1 MQFWIHLFEWLII
14 ISLSNSLHFTNN
26 YGSNLYYEKYYGN
39 SPRWMRIP
47 QATLAQRNTRSSE
60 IRPLY
65 RNSEYTDGRYLRPDT
80 LVKISETLGALNT
93 VGRYLVNMTRG
104 EGPGIPEDI
113 PDAIYT
119 LSEKVLGR
127 NVTDTIAPL
136 VREALPVHTTS
147 TTSSPIFSVT
157 TTESNYGKDCT
168 TPDGLGGYCD
178 DLSDCPQLLLNLRN
192 LRESLCFKSLFIP
205 GVCCPKRS
213 NLLDSFETDQVS
225 TLNHLIPSTTRA
237 PTFLTA
243 TTSTYRPPTTTI
255 SIQMTI
261 PPTLPIV
268 GNIVDPEDCGQ
279 PENAGFRVVGGEEAL
294 SGKWPW
300 MAAIFL
306 HGVRRSEFWCG
317 GSLISTKHILT
328 AAHCTIDFKQ
338 KPFAPHQFTVRL
350 GDVDLKRDDEPSSP
364 VTYRVKEIR
373 AHNKFSRV
381 GFYNDI
387 AILVLDRPVR
397 KTKYVIPLCLPSP
410 KLKNEKFADR
420 RATVVGWGST
430 YYSGKESTVQ
440 REAMVPIWRNEA
452 CDQAYFQPITSN
464 FICAGFAEGGTD
476 ACQGDSGGPLMIHWD
491 TRWIQIGVVS
501 FGNKCG
507 EPGYPGVYTRV
518 TEYIDWIKANIR
530 N

>member
-1 MQFWIHLFEWLII
+1 MPFWMRSCEWLII
-14 ISLSNSLHFTNN
+14 ISLSQVSYQLHFSNN
-26 YGSNLYYEKYYGN
+26 YGSNLYYDKYYDS
-39 SPRWMRIP
+39 SPRWVRIQQP
-47 QATLAQRNTRSSE
+47 PISLAQRNTRSSE
-60 IRPLY
+60 IRQIY
-65 RNSEYTDGRYLRPDT
+65 RNPEFTDGRYLRPDT
-80 LVKISETLGALNT
+80 IVKISETLGALNT

-104 EGPGIPEDI
+104 DGPGIPDDI

-136 VREALPVHTTS
+136 VREALPVHTIP
-147 TTSSPIFSVT
+147 TTTPLPVLLKT
-157 TTESNYGKDCT
+157 TTENSYSRDCT
-168 TPDGLGGYCD
+168 TPDGLDGHCD

-213 NLLDSFETDQVS
+213 DLFDSLGTEEIPI
-225 TLNHLIPSTTRA
+225 LNVLKPSTN
-237 PTFLTA
+237 PTP
-243 TTSTYRPPTTTI
+243 TTYIPTTTI
-255 SIQMTI
+255 VPVAS
-261 PPTLPIV
+261 PANLPIT

-279 PENAGFRVVGGEEAL
+279 PENAKFRVVGGEEAL
-294 SGKWPW
+294 PGRWPW

-306 HGVRRSEFWCG
+306 HGIRRSEFWCG

-350 GDVDLKRDDEPSSP
+350 GDIDLKRDDEPSSP
-364 VTYRVKEIR
+364 ATYRVKEIK

-387 AILVLDRPVR
+387 AVLILDRSVR
-397 KTKYVIPLCLPSP
+397 KTKYIIPLCLPP
-410 KLKNEKFADR
+410 LNLKNERFADS

-430 YYSGKESTVQ
+430 YYSGKESTIQ
-440 REAMVPIWRNEA
+440 RQAVLPIWRNEE

-464 FICAGFAEGGTD
+464 FICAGYAEGGTD

-518 TEYIDWIKANIR
+518 TEYIDWIRENIHT
-530 N
+530 